1 MIFLLDTNI
10 CIYIIKKKPAKV
22 FERFR
27 TLRLSDLGFHLSQWP
42 NWNMEHTKV
51 RIEAKMEGR

>member
-27 TLRLSDLGFHLSQWP
+27 TLRLSDLG
-42 NWNMEHTKV
+42 V
-51 RIEAKMEGR
+51 